1 MRGVG
6 GALTSPFRLVFG
18 GAWRATFGTRRSLS
32 IVVTLTIVAFAVGFA
47 SNYWL
52 PQRLGYTLLFGLI
65 LAGLW
70 TWSSGRGV
78 RVRMSRSR
86 DRVQAGESIVERFEV
101 INDSGIPKLWL
112 EVEETSDLPGHTA
125 QFVTSLS
132 RVSHRN
138 WRVQTECG
146 RRGLYNL
153 GPITVRS
160 SDPFDIFHREL
171 RFGHRRGLVVYPRAL
186 ELPRYSAPPANLP
199 GEGRFRRRTH
209 YVTPNASG
217 IRDYEAGDSVNRIH
231 WKSSLRTGSLKVKTF
246 ELDPA
251 SHLWVILDL
260 SSQDHMG
267 SGDDASIET
276 AVTVAASVVRLF
288 INQNRSVGLMMF
300 GDRLDVIEP
309 DRGSQHFGRILE
321 SLAVAQPV
329 GTVPVASILYQQS
342 RRWGRHTTVI
352 VITASTD
359 PRWQGAIRTL
369 TQRGVKAAVA
379 LLDLDSWGGRSG
391 AAATAVELRA
401 LGVQV
406 NLIRK
411 GDHIPSVMV
420 GQIPGGPV
428 ASAAALADLAAS
440 ESNGANGGG
449 GVPAAQSNMEMEEVL
464 SESAWSE
471 GGSAAPSEA
480 ADDAKSPSEGTPV
493 P

>member
-1 MRGVG
+1 MRGPHAVW
-6 GALTSPFRLVFG
+6 AAITSPFRS
-18 GAWRATFGTRRSLS
+18 AWRATFGTRRSFS
-32 IVVTLTIVAFAVGFA
+32 IVVTLTIIAFAVGIA

-52 PQRLGYTLLFGLI
+52 PQRLGYTLLFGII
-65 LAGLW
+65 LAGIW
-70 TWSSGRGV
+70 TWSSGQGV

-86 DRVQAGESIVERFEV
+86 DRVQVGESIIERFEV
-101 INDSGIPKLWL
+101 INDSAIPKLWL

-125 QFVTSLS
+125 QFVTSLGRS
-132 RVSHRN
+132 NHRN
-138 WRVQTECG
+138 WRVQTACR

-171 RFGHRRGLVVYPRAL
+171 RFGHRRGLIVYPRAL

-251 SHLWVILDL
+251 SHLWVIVDL
-260 SSQDHMG
+260 SSQDHIG
-267 SGDDASIET
+267 VGDDATIET
-276 AVTVAASVVRLF
+276 AVTLAASVVRLF

-300 GDRLDVIEP
+300 GERLDVIEP

-321 SLAVAQPV
+321 SLAVAQPI

-352 VITASTD
+352 VVTASTD
-359 PRWQGAIRTL
+359 PRWQGAIRSL

-379 LLDLDSWGGRSG
+379 LIDLESWGGRGG
-391 AAATAVELRA
+391 ASATAVELRA

-411 GDHIPSVMV
+411 DDHIPSVMV
-420 GQIPGGPV
+420 GQIPGGPM
-428 ASAAALADLAAS
+428 ASGAAALAAA
-440 ESNGANGGG
+440 EGNGNYGGG
-449 GVPAAQSNMEMEEVL
+449 IPAAQANMEMEEVRAGADWSQSDSGSDTQ
-464 SESAWSE
+464 SEE
-471 GGSAAPSEA
+471 
-480 ADDAKSPSEGTPV
+480 TPV
-493 P
+493 R

>member
-1 MRGVG
+1 MRGL
-6 GALTSPFRLVFG
+6 GAAIANPLRR
-18 GAWRATFGTRRSLS
+18 AWRATFGTRRSLS
-32 IVVTLTIVAFAVGFA
+32 IVVTLMIVAFAVGFA

-52 PQRLGYTLLFGLI
+52 PLRLGYTLLFGLA
-65 LAGLW
+65 LAALW
-70 TWSSGRGV
+70 TWSSGQGV

-86 DRVQAGESIVERFEV
+86 DRVQAGESIIERFEV
-101 INDSGIPKLWL
+101 INDSVIPKLWL
-112 EVEETSDLPGHTA
+112 EVEEQSDLPGHTA
-125 QFVTSLS
+125 RFVTSLGRS
-132 RVSHRN
+132 NHRN
-138 WRVQTECG
+138 WRIQTTCH
-146 RRGLYNL
+146 RRGVFNL

-160 SDPFDIFHREL
+160 SDPFDIFNREL

-260 SSQDHMG
+260 SSQDHVG
-267 SGDDASIET
+267 SGDDATIET

-288 INQNRSVGLMMF
+288 INQSRSVGLMMF

-309 DRGSQHFGRILE
+309 DRGTQHFGRILE
-321 SLAVAQPV
+321 SLAVAQPI

-352 VITASTD
+352 VVTASTD

-369 TQRGVKAAVA
+369 TQRGVKVAVA
-379 LLDLDSWGGRSG
+379 LLDLESWGGRAG
-391 AAATAVELRA
+391 AVGTAAELRA

-406 NLIRK
+406 NVIRK
-411 GDHIPSVMV
+411 GDYIPAVMV
-420 GQIPGGPV
+420 GQVPGGPV
-428 ASAAALADLAAS
+428 KAAAPSVSDVAGVTT
-440 ESNGANGGG
+440 NGANG
-449 GVPAAQSNMEMEEVL
+449 AASR
-464 SESAWSE
+464 
-471 GGSAAPSEA
+471 SAATANLEMTEMHA
-480 ADDAKSPSEGTPV
+480 ALDGEPV
-493 P
+493 ESTSSADEETAVQ

>member
-1 MRGVG
+1 MRGPHAVW
-6 GALTSPFRLVFG
+6 AAITSPFRS
-18 GAWRATFGTRRSLS
+18 AWRATFGTRRSFS
-32 IVVTLTIVAFAVGFA
+32 IVVTLTIIAFAVGFA

-52 PQRLGYTLLFGLI
+52 PQRLGYTLLFGII
-65 LAGLW
+65 LAGIW
-70 TWSSGRGV
+70 TWSSGQGV

-86 DRVQAGESIVERFEV
+86 DRVQVGESIIERFEV
-101 INDSGIPKLWL
+101 INDSAIPKLWL

-125 QFVTSLS
+125 QFVTSLGRS
-132 RVSHRN
+132 NHRN
-138 WRVQTECG
+138 WRVQTACR

-171 RFGHRRGLVVYPRAL
+171 RFGHRRGLIVYPRAL

-217 IRDYEAGDSVNRIH
+217 IRDYEPGDSVNRIH

-251 SHLWVILDL
+251 SHLWVIVDL
-260 SSQDHMG
+260 SSQDHIG
-267 SGDDASIET
+267 TGDDATIET

-300 GDRLDVIEP
+300 GERLDVIEP

-321 SLAVAQPV
+321 SLAVAQPI

-352 VITASTD
+352 VVTASTD
-359 PRWQGAIRTL
+359 PRWQGAIRSL

-379 LLDLDSWGGRSG
+379 LIDLESWGGRGG
-391 AAATAVELRA
+391 ASATAVELRA

-411 GDHIPSVMV
+411 DDHIPSVMV
-420 GQIPGGPV
+420 GQIPGGPM
-428 ASAAALADLAAS
+428 ASGAAALAAA
-440 ESNGANGGG
+440 EGNGNDGGG
-449 GVPAAQSNMEMEEVL
+449 IPAAQANMEMEEVRAGADWSQSDSGSDTQ
-464 SESAWSE
+464 SEE
-471 GGSAAPSEA
+471 
-480 ADDAKSPSEGTPV
+480 TPV
-493 P
+493 R

>member
-1 MRGVG
+1 MRGL
-6 GALTSPFRLVFG
+6 GAAIARPFRR
-18 GAWRATFGTRRSLS
+18 AWRATFGTRRSLS
-32 IVVTLTIVAFAVGFA
+32 IVITLTIVAFAVGFA

-52 PQRLGYTLLFGLI
+52 PQRLGYTLLFGLA
-65 LAGLW
+65 LAALW
-70 TWSSGRGV
+70 TWSSGQGV

-86 DRVQAGESIVERFEV
+86 DRVQAGESIIERFEV
-101 INDSGIPKLWL
+101 INDSAIPKLWL
-112 EVEETSDLPGHTA
+112 EVAEESDLPGHTA

-132 RVSHRN
+132 SSSHRN
-138 WRVQTECG
+138 WRVQTTCH
-146 RRGLYNL
+146 RRGVYNL

-160 SDPFDIFHREL
+160 SDPFDIFSREI

-260 SSQDHMG
+260 SSQDHIG
-267 SGDDASIET
+267 SGDDATIET

-288 INQNRSVGLMMF
+288 INQSRSVGLMMF

-329 GTVPVASILYQQS
+329 GSVPVASILYQQS

-352 VITASTD
+352 VVTASTD

-369 TQRGVKAAVA
+369 TQRGVKVAVA
-379 LLDLDSWGGRSG
+379 LLDLESWGGRAG
-391 AAATAVELRA
+391 AAGTAAELRA

-406 NLIRK
+406 NVVRQ
-411 GDHIPSVMV
+411 GDYIPAVMV
-420 GQIPGGPV
+420 GQIPGGPMMSGAAV
-428 ASAAALADLAAS
+428 SAAMSAAVSAGATNGVDGGTATAQMDL
-440 ESNGANGGG
+440 
-449 GVPAAQSNMEMEEVL
+449 EEVGAAT
-464 SESAWSE
+464 S
-471 GGSAAPSEA
+471 GGEAGNAGAPDDEA
-480 ADDAKSPSEGTPV
+480 TPL
-493 P
+493 

>member
-1 MRGVG
+1 MRGPLAVW
-6 GALTSPFRLVFG
+6 AAITSPFRS
-18 GAWRATFGTRRSLS
+18 AWRATFGTRRSFS
-32 IVVTLTIVAFAVGFA
+32 IVVTLTIIAFAVGFA

-52 PQRLGYTLLFGLI
+52 PQRLGYTLLFGII
-65 LAGLW
+65 LAGIW
-70 TWSSGRGV
+70 TWSSGQGV

-86 DRVQAGESIVERFEV
+86 DRVQVGESIIERFEV
-101 INDSGIPKLWL
+101 INDSAIPKLWL

-125 QFVTSLS
+125 QFVTSLGRS
-132 RVSHRN
+132 NHRN
-138 WRVQTECG
+138 WRVQTACR

-171 RFGHRRGLVVYPRAL
+171 RFGHRRGLIVYPRAL

-217 IRDYEAGDSVNRIH
+217 IRDYEPGDSVNRIH

-251 SHLWVILDL
+251 SHLWVIVDL
-260 SSQDHMG
+260 SSQDHIG
-267 SGDDASIET
+267 TGDDATIET

-300 GDRLDVIEP
+300 GERLDVIEP

-321 SLAVAQPV
+321 SLAVAQPI

-352 VITASTD
+352 VVTASTD
-359 PRWQGAIRTL
+359 PRWQGAIRSL

-379 LLDLDSWGGRSG
+379 LIDLESWGGRGG
-391 AAATAVELRA
+391 ASATAVELRA

-411 GDHIPSVMV
+411 DDHIPSVMV
-420 GQIPGGPV
+420 GQIPGGPM
-428 ASAAALADLAAS
+428 ASGAAALAAA
-440 ESNGANGGG
+440 EGNGNYGGG
-449 GVPAAQSNMEMEEVL
+449 IPAAQANMEMEEVRAGADWSQSDSGSDTQ
-464 SESAWSE
+464 SEE
-471 GGSAAPSEA
+471 
-480 ADDAKSPSEGTPV
+480 TPV
-493 P
+493 R

>member
-1 MRGVG
+1 MRGRQAVW
-6 GALTSPFRLVFG
+6 AAITSPFR

-32 IVVTLTIVAFAVGFA
+32 IVVTLTIIAFAVGFA

-52 PQRLGYTLLFGLI
+52 PQRLGYTLLFGI
-65 LAGLW
+65 VLAGLW
-70 TWSSGRGV
+70 TWSSGQGV

-86 DRVQAGESIVERFEV
+86 DRVQAGESIIERFEV
-101 INDSGIPKLWL
+101 INDSVIPKLWL
-112 EVEETSDLPGHTA
+112 EVEEASDLPGHTA
-125 QFVTSLS
+125 QFVTSLGRS
-132 RVSHRN
+132 NHRN
-138 WRVQTECG
+138 WRVQTACH

-251 SHLWVILDL
+251 SHLWVIVDL
-260 SSQDHMG
+260 SGQDHLG
-267 SGDDASIET
+267 TGDDASIET
-276 AVTVAASVVRLF
+276 AVTIAASVVRLF

-300 GDRLDVIEP
+300 GERLDVIEP

-321 SLAVAQPV
+321 SLAVAQPI

-352 VITASTD
+352 VVTASTD

-369 TQRGVKAAVA
+369 THRGVKAAVA
-379 LLDLDSWGGRSG
+379 MIDLESWGGRGG

-420 GQIPGGPV
+420 GQIPGGPM
-428 ASAAALADLAAS
+428 ASGAAALAAA
-440 ESNGANGGG
+440 EGNGTNGGG
-449 GVPAAQSNMEMEEVL
+449 IPSAQANMQMEEVL
-464 SESAWSE
+464 AEADWSQAGADLPDPQSEE
-471 GGSAAPSEA
+471 
-480 ADDAKSPSEGTPV
+480 TPV
-493 P
+493 Q

>member
-1 MRGVG
+1 MRGPHAVW
-6 GALTSPFRLVFG
+6 AAITSPFRS
-18 GAWRATFGTRRSLS
+18 AWRATFGTRRSFS
-32 IVVTLTIVAFAVGFA
+32 IVVTLTIIAFAVGFA

-52 PQRLGYTLLFGLI
+52 PLRLGYTLLFGII
-65 LAGLW
+65 LAGIW
-70 TWSSGRGV
+70 TWSSGQGV

-86 DRVQAGESIVERFEV
+86 DRVQVGESIIERFEV
-101 INDSGIPKLWL
+101 INDSAIPKLWL

-125 QFVTSLS
+125 QFVTSLGRS
-132 RVSHRN
+132 NHRN
-138 WRVQTECG
+138 WRVQTACR

-171 RFGHRRGLVVYPRAL
+171 RFGHRRGLIVYPRAL

-217 IRDYEAGDSVNRIH
+217 IRDYEPGDSVNRIH

-251 SHLWVILDL
+251 SHLWVIVDL
-260 SSQDHMG
+260 SSQDHIG
-267 SGDDASIET
+267 TGDDATIET

-300 GDRLDVIEP
+300 GERLDVIEP

-321 SLAVAQPV
+321 SLAVAQPI

-352 VITASTD
+352 VVTASTD
-359 PRWQGAIRTL
+359 PRWQGAIRSV

-379 LLDLDSWGGRSG
+379 LIDLESWGGRGG
-391 AAATAVELRA
+391 ASATAVELRA

-411 GDHIPSVMV
+411 DDHIPSVMV
-420 GQIPGGPV
+420 GQIPGGPM
-428 ASAAALADLAAS
+428 ASGAAALAAA
-440 ESNGANGGG
+440 EGNGNYGGG
-449 GVPAAQSNMEMEEVL
+449 IPAAQANMEMEEVRAGADWSQSDSGSDTQ
-464 SESAWSE
+464 SEE
-471 GGSAAPSEA
+471 
-480 ADDAKSPSEGTPV
+480 TPV
-493 P
+493 R

>member
-1 MRGVG
+1 MRGL
-6 GALTSPFRLVFG
+6 GAAFARPFRR
-18 GAWRATFGTRRSLS
+18 AWRATFGTRRSLS

-52 PQRLGYTLLFGLI
+52 PQRLGYTLLFGLC
-65 LAGLW
+65 LAALW
-70 TWSSGRGV
+70 TWSSGQGV

-86 DRVQAGESIVERFEV
+86 DRVQAGESIIERFEV
-101 INDSGIPKLWL
+101 INDSMIPKLWL
-112 EVEETSDLPGHTA
+112 EVAEESDLPGHTA

-132 RVSHRN
+132 RSSHRN
-138 WRVQTECG
+138 WRVQTTCH
-146 RRGLYNL
+146 RRGVYNL

-160 SDPFDIFHREL
+160 SDPFDIFSREL

-251 SHLWVILDL
+251 SHLWVVLDL
-260 SSQDHMG
+260 SSQDHVG
-267 SGDDASIET
+267 SGDDATIET

-288 INQNRSVGLMMF
+288 INQSRSVGLMMF
-300 GDRLDVIEP
+300 GERLDVIEP

-321 SLAVAQPV
+321 SLAVAQPI
-329 GTVPVASILYQQS
+329 GSVPVASILYQQS

-352 VITASTD
+352 VVTASTD

-369 TQRGVKAAVA
+369 TQRGVKVAVA
-379 LLDLDSWGGRSG
+379 LLDLESWGGRAG
-391 AAATAVELRA
+391 AAGTAAELRA

-406 NLIRK
+406 NVVRQ
-411 GDHIPSVMV
+411 GEYIPAVMV
-420 GQIPGGPV
+420 GQIPGGPLMSGPA
-428 ASAAALADLAAS
+428 ASADPAGGTG
-440 ESNGANGGG
+440 NGAATSQ
-449 GVPAAQSNMEMEEVL
+449 PAAQMALEDVAEVSRPEAIDG
-464 SESAWSE
+464 SESIDE
-471 GGSAAPSEA
+471 QAA
-480 ADDAKSPSEGTPV
+480 V
-493 P
+493 Q

>member
-1 MRGVG
+1 MRGLV
-6 GALTSPFRLVFG
+6 GALLSPVRSTFG

-32 IVVTLTIVAFAVGFA
+32 IVVTLTIIAFAVGFA

-52 PQRLGYTLLFGLI
+52 PQRLGYTLLFGI
-65 LAGLW
+65 VLAGAW
-70 TWSSGRGV
+70 TWSSGQGV

-101 INDSGIPKLWL
+101 INSSAIPKLWL
-112 EVEETSDLPGHTA
+112 EVEETTDLPGHSA
-125 QFVTSLS
+125 RFVTSLG
-132 RVSHRN
+132 RASHRN
-138 WRVQTECG
+138 WRVQTVCH

-217 IRDYEAGDSVNRIH
+217 IRDYEPGDSVNRIH

-251 SHLWVILDL
+251 SHLWVVLDL

-267 SGDDASIET
+267 TGDDATIET

-379 LLDLDSWGGRSG
+379 LLDLESWGGRSG
-391 AAATAVELRA
+391 APATAVELRA
-401 LGVQV
+401 MGVQV
-406 NLIRK
+406 NLIRQ

-420 GQIPGGPV
+420 GQIPGGRAPSGAASAASADVSTNGTPV
-428 ASAAALADLAAS
+428 ASPGPQAPMALED
-440 ESNGANGGG
+440 
-449 GVPAAQSNMEMEEVL
+449 VPAEPAGV
-464 SESAWSE
+464 
-471 GGSAAPSEA
+471 SAAPEWSDGPPEES
-480 ADDAKSPSEGTPV
+480 DQ
-493 P
+493 

>member
-1 MRGVG
+1 MRGPHAVW
-6 GALTSPFRLVFG
+6 AAITSPFRS
-18 GAWRATFGTRRSLS
+18 AWRATFGTRRSFS
-32 IVVTLTIVAFAVGFA
+32 IVVTLTIIAFAVGFA

-52 PQRLGYTLLFGLI
+52 PQRLGYTLLFGII
-65 LAGLW
+65 LAGIW
-70 TWSSGRGV
+70 TWSSGQGV

-86 DRVQAGESIVERFEV
+86 DRVQVGESIIERFEV
-101 INDSGIPKLWL
+101 INDSAIPKLWL

-125 QFVTSLS
+125 QFVTSLGRS
-132 RVSHRN
+132 NHRN
-138 WRVQTECG
+138 WRVQTTCR

-171 RFGHRRGLVVYPRAL
+171 RFGHRRGLIVYPRAL

-217 IRDYEAGDSVNRIH
+217 IRDYEPGDSVNRIH

-251 SHLWVILDL
+251 SHLWVIVDL
-260 SSQDHMG
+260 SSQDHIG
-267 SGDDASIET
+267 TGDDATIET

-300 GDRLDVIEP
+300 GERLDVIEP

-321 SLAVAQPV
+321 SLAVAQPI

-352 VITASTD
+352 VVTASTD
-359 PRWQGAIRTL
+359 PRWQGAIRSL

-379 LLDLDSWGGRSG
+379 LIDLESWGGRGG
-391 AAATAVELRA
+391 ASATAVELRA

-411 GDHIPSVMV
+411 DDHIPSVMV
-420 GQIPGGPV
+420 GQIPGGPM
-428 ASAAALADLAAS
+428 ASGAAALAAA
-440 ESNGANGGG
+440 EGNGNDGGG
-449 GVPAAQSNMEMEEVL
+449 IPAAQANMEMEEVRAGADWSQSDSGSDTQ
-464 SESAWSE
+464 SEE
-471 GGSAAPSEA
+471 
-480 ADDAKSPSEGTPV
+480 TPV
-493 P
+493 R

>member
-6 GALTSPFRLVFG
+6 GAVASPFRLVFG

-70 TWSSGRGV
+70 TWSSGQGV

-101 INDSGIPKLWL
+101 INDSAIPKLWL
-112 EVEETSDLPGHTA
+112 EVEEASDLPGHTA
-125 QFVTSLS
+125 QFVTSLG
-132 RVSHRN
+132 RTSHRN
-138 WRVQTECG
+138 WRVQTTCH

-160 SDPFDIFHREL
+160 SDPFDIFSREM

-217 IRDYEAGDSVNRIH
+217 IRDYEPGDSVNRIH

-260 SSQDHMG
+260 SSQDHIG
-267 SGDDASIET
+267 TGDDATIET

-300 GDRLDVIEP
+300 GERLDVIEP
-309 DRGSQHFGRILE
+309 DRGSQHFGRMLE
-321 SLAVAQPV
+321 SLAVAQAV

-352 VITASTD
+352 VVTASTD

-379 LLDLDSWGGRSG
+379 MIDLESWGGRSG

-411 GDHIPSVMV
+411 DDHIPAVMV
-420 GQIPGGPV
+420 GQIPGGGRVSGV
-428 ASAAALADLAAS
+428 ALSADS
-440 ESNGANGGG
+440 PTNGTNGGG
-449 GVPAAQSNMEMEEVL
+449 AAPAAQASMEMEEVL
-464 SESAWSE
+464 AEVDWSNGDDAVESASE
-471 GGSAAPSEA
+471 E
-480 ADDAKSPSEGTPV
+480 TPV
-493 P
+493 Q

>member
-1 MRGVG
+1 MRGL
-6 GALTSPFRLVFG
+6 GAAIARPFRR
-18 GAWRATFGTRRSLS
+18 AWRATFGTRRSLS

-52 PQRLGYTLLFGLI
+52 PQRLGYTLLFGLA
-65 LAGLW
+65 LAALW
-70 TWSSGRGV
+70 TWSSGQGV

-86 DRVQAGESIVERFEV
+86 DRVQAGESIIERFEV
-101 INDSGIPKLWL
+101 INDSAIPKLWL
-112 EVEETSDLPGHTA
+112 EVAEESDLPGHTA

-132 RVSHRN
+132 RSSHRN
-138 WRVQTECG
+138 WRVQTTCH
-146 RRGLYNL
+146 RRGVFNL

-160 SDPFDIFHREL
+160 SDPFDIFSREL

-260 SSQDHMG
+260 SSQDHIG
-267 SGDDASIET
+267 SGDDATIET

-300 GDRLDVIEP
+300 GERLDVIEP

-352 VITASTD
+352 VVTASTD

-369 TQRGVKAAVA
+369 THRGVKVAVA
-379 LLDLDSWGGRSG
+379 LLDLESWGGRAG
-391 AAATAVELRA
+391 AAGTAAELRA

-406 NLIRK
+406 NVIRQ
-411 GDHIPSVMV
+411 GDYIPAVMV
-420 GQIPGGPV
+420 GQIPGGPMMSGAA
-428 ASAAALADLAAS
+428 ASAAAMSAGAA
-440 ESNGANGGG
+440 NGADG
-449 GVPAAQSNMEMEEVL
+449 AAATAQMDLEEVG
-464 SESAWSE
+464 AATR
-471 GGSAAPSEA
+471 GGDAGYAAAPDDEA
-480 ADDAKSPSEGTPV
+480 ALQ
-493 P
+493 

>member
-1 MRGVG
+1 MRGIV
-6 GALTSPFRLVFG
+6 AAAIRPIRE
-18 GAWRATFGTRRSLS
+18 AWRASFGTRRSLS

-65 LAGLW
+65 LAGFW

-86 DRVQAGESIVERFEV
+86 DRVQAGEAIIERFEV
-101 INDSGIPKLWL
+101 INDSAIPKLWL
-112 EVEETSDLPGHTA
+112 EVEEESDLPAHA
-125 QFVTSLS
+125 ARFVTSLGGS
-132 RVSHRN
+132 GHRN
-138 WRVQTECG
+138 WRIQTTCH
-146 RRGLYNL
+146 RRGLYHL
-153 GPITVRS
+153 GPISVRS

-260 SSQDHMG
+260 SSQEHLG
-267 SGDDASIET
+267 SGDDATIET

-288 INQNRSVGLMMF
+288 INQSRSVGLMMF
-300 GDRLDVIEP
+300 GERLDVIDP

-329 GTVPVASILYQQS
+329 GNVPVSSILYQQS

-369 TQRGVKAAVA
+369 TQRGVKVAVA
-379 LLDLDSWGGRSG
+379 LLDLASWGGRGG
-391 AAATAVELRA
+391 ADGTVAELRA

-406 NLIRK
+406 NVIRQ

-420 GQIPGGPV
+420 GQIPGGAARGAAVAEAPSNGV
-428 ASAAALADLAAS
+428 DRGASASLPLEEAGAAS
-440 ESNGANGGG
+440 SGNAD
-449 GVPAAQSNMEMEEVL
+449 EEATV
-464 SESAWSE
+464 A
-471 GGSAAPSEA
+471 
-480 ADDAKSPSEGTPV
+480 
-493 P
+493 

>member
-1 MRGVG
+1 MRGLVG
-6 GALTSPFRLVFG
+6 TILSPVRSAFG
-18 GAWRATFGTRRSLS
+18 GVWRATFGTRRSLS
-32 IVVTLTIVAFAVGFA
+32 IVVTLTIIAFAVGFA

-52 PQRLGYTLLFGLI
+52 PQRLGYTLLFGI
-65 LAGLW
+65 VLAAAW
-70 TWSSGRGV
+70 TWSSGQGV

-101 INDSGIPKLWL
+101 INGSAIPKLWL
-112 EVEETSDLPGHTA
+112 EVEETTDLPGHSA
-125 QFVTSLS
+125 RFVTSLGGAG
-132 RVSHRN
+132 RRN
-138 WRVQTECG
+138 WRVQTVCH
-146 RRGLYNL
+146 RRGLFNL

-260 SSQDHMG
+260 SSQDHIG
-267 SGDDASIET
+267 SGDDATIET

-329 GTVPVASILYQQS
+329 GSVPVASILYQQS

-379 LLDLDSWGGRSG
+379 LLDLESWGGRSG
-391 AAATAVELRA
+391 APATAVELRA
-401 LGVQV
+401 MGVQV
-406 NLIRK
+406 NLIRQ

-420 GQIPGGPV
+420 GQVPGGRAPSGA
-428 ASAAALADLAAS
+428 ASAEMSANGA
-440 ESNGANGGG
+440 SNGSPEPQAPMALEDMPADPA
-449 GVPAAQSNMEMEEVL
+449 GVGAAPDW
-464 SESAWSE
+464 SAGPPDE
-471 GGSAAPSEA
+471 RGGS
-480 ADDAKSPSEGTPV
+480 
-493 P
+493 

>member
-1 MRGVG
+1 MRGL
-6 GALTSPFRLVFG
+6 GAAIASPFRLVFG

-52 PQRLGYTLLFGLI
+52 PQRLGYTLLFGMV

-70 TWSSGRGV
+70 TWSSGQGV

-86 DRVQAGESIVERFEV
+86 DRVQAGESIIERFEV
-101 INDSGIPKLWL
+101 LNDSAIPKLWL
-112 EVEETSDLPGHTA
+112 EVEEASDLPGHTA
-125 QFVTSLS
+125 QFVTSLG
-132 RVSHRN
+132 RTGHRN
-138 WRVQTECG
+138 WRVQTACH

-160 SDPFDIFHREL
+160 SDPFDIFHREM

-260 SSQDHMG
+260 SSQDHLG

-300 GDRLDVIEP
+300 GERLDVIEP

-321 SLAVAQPV
+321 SLAVAQPI

-379 LLDLDSWGGRSG
+379 MLDLESWGGRAG
-391 AAATAVELRA
+391 ATATAIELRA

-411 GDHIPSVMV
+411 DDYIPAVMV
-420 GQIPGGPV
+420 GQIPGGAT
-428 ASAAALADLAAS
+428 ASGAALAAAPADGA
-440 ESNGANGGG
+440 NGTNGGG
-449 GVPAAQSNMEMEEVL
+449 GLPGAQANMEMEEAVA
-464 SESAWSE
+464 EADW
-471 GGSAAPSEA
+471 SAAESP
-480 ADDAKSPSEGTPV
+480 ADASGEETPV
-493 P
+493 Q

>member
-1 MRGVG
+1 MRALVSPLRFAVWGVW
-6 GALTSPFRLVFG
+6 RLI
-18 GAWRATFGTRRSLS
+18 WRATFGTRRSLS
-32 IVVTLTIVAFAVGFA
+32 IVVLLTIIAFAVGFA

-52 PQRLGYTLLFGLI
+52 PQRLGYTLLFGI
-65 LAGLW
+65 ALAGLW
-70 TWSSGRGV
+70 TWSSGQGV

-86 DRVQAGESIVERFEV
+86 DRVQAGESIIERFEV
-101 INDSGIPKLWL
+101 INDSRIPKLWL
-112 EVEETSDLPGHTA
+112 EVEEASDLPGHAA
-125 QFVTSLS
+125 QFVTSLGGAN
-132 RVSHRN
+132 HRN
-138 WRVQTECG
+138 WRVQTFCQ

-260 SSQDHMG
+260 SSQDHLG
-267 SGDDASIET
+267 AGDDASIET
-276 AVTVAASVVRLF
+276 AVTIAASVVRLF

-300 GDRLDVIEP
+300 GERLDVIEP

-369 TQRGVKAAVA
+369 TQRGVKTAVA
-379 LLDLDSWGGRSG
+379 LLDLESWGGRSG
-391 AAATAVELRA
+391 ARATAVELRA

-406 NLIRK
+406 NLIRH

-420 GQIPGGPV
+420 GQIPGGRGPSG
-428 ASAAALADLAAS
+428 AGSTEAP
-440 ESNGANGGG
+440 SNGAAPS
-449 GVPAAQSNMEMEEVL
+449 VEAAAHLEMEEMALEPAAVAAATDW
-464 SESAWSE
+464 SARP
-471 GGSAAPSEA
+471 SADPIQDE
-480 ADDAKSPSEGTPV
+480 TTIR
-493 P
+493 

>member
-1 MRGVG
+1 MRARQAVWA
-6 GALTSPFRLVFG
+6 ALTSPIRR
-18 GAWRATFGTRRSLS
+18 AWRATFGTRRSLS

-52 PQRLGYTLLFGLI
+52 PQRLGYTLLFGVV
-65 LAGLW
+65 LAALW
-70 TWSSGRGV
+70 TWSSGQGV

-86 DRVQAGESIVERFEV
+86 DRVQAGESIIERFEV
-101 INDSGIPKLWL
+101 INDSAIPKLWL
-112 EVEETSDLPGHTA
+112 EVEEATDLPGHTA
-125 QFVTSLS
+125 KFVTSLGRS
-132 RVSHRN
+132 GHRN
-138 WRVQTECG
+138 WRVQTACH

-260 SSQDHMG
+260 SSQDHIG
-267 SGDDASIET
+267 SDDDASIET
-276 AVTVAASVVRLF
+276 AVTVAASVIRLF

-300 GDRLDVIEP
+300 GERLDVIEP
-309 DRGSQHFGRILE
+309 DRGSQHFGRMLE

-329 GTVPVASILYQQS
+329 GTAPVASILYQQS

-352 VITASTD
+352 VITGSTD

-379 LLDLDSWGGRSG
+379 MLDLESWGGRGG

-411 GDHIPSVMV
+411 GDHIPAVMV
-420 GQIPGGPV
+420 GQAPGGAM
-428 ASAAALADLAAS
+428 ASDAVLADAP
-440 ESNGANGGG
+440 ANG
-449 GVPAAQSNMEMEEVL
+449 VSAPPSAPPSAQANMEMEEAL
-464 SESAWSE
+464 AEADW
-471 GGSAAPSEA
+471 SEA
-480 ADDAKSPSEGTPV
+480 AEPRTAEESGV
-493 P
+493 Q

>member
-1 MRGVG
+1 MRGPHAVW
-6 GALTSPFRLVFG
+6 AAITSPFRS
-18 GAWRATFGTRRSLS
+18 AWRATFGTRRSFS
-32 IVVTLTIVAFAVGFA
+32 IVVTLTIIAFAVGFA

-52 PQRLGYTLLFGLI
+52 PLRLGYTLLFGII
-65 LAGLW
+65 LAGIW
-70 TWSSGRGV
+70 TWSSGQGV

-86 DRVQAGESIVERFEV
+86 DRVQVGESIIERFEV
-101 INDSGIPKLWL
+101 INDSAIPKLWL

-125 QFVTSLS
+125 QFVTSLGRS
-132 RVSHRN
+132 NHRN
-138 WRVQTECG
+138 WRVQTACR

-171 RFGHRRGLVVYPRAL
+171 RFGHRRGLIVYPRAL

-251 SHLWVILDL
+251 SHLWVIVDL
-260 SSQDHMG
+260 SSQDHIG
-267 SGDDASIET
+267 TGDDATIET

-300 GDRLDVIEP
+300 GERLDVIEP

-321 SLAVAQPV
+321 SLAVAQPI

-352 VITASTD
+352 VVTASTD
-359 PRWQGAIRTL
+359 PRWQGAIRSL

-379 LLDLDSWGGRSG
+379 LIDLESWGGRGG
-391 AAATAVELRA
+391 ASATAVELRA

-411 GDHIPSVMV
+411 DDHIPSVMV
-420 GQIPGGPV
+420 GQIPGGPM
-428 ASAAALADLAAS
+428 ASGAAALAAA
-440 ESNGANGGG
+440 EGNGNYGGG
-449 GVPAAQSNMEMEEVL
+449 IPAAQANMEMEEVRAGADWSQSDSGSDTQ
-464 SESAWSE
+464 SEE
-471 GGSAAPSEA
+471 
-480 ADDAKSPSEGTPV
+480 TPV
-493 P
+493 R

>member
-1 MRGVG
+1 VRGL
-6 GALTSPFRLVFG
+6 GAALARPFRR
-18 GAWRATFGTRRSLS
+18 AWRATFGTRRSLS

-52 PQRLGYTLLFGLI
+52 PQRLGYTLLFGLA
-65 LAGLW
+65 LAGFW
-70 TWSSGRGV
+70 TWSSGQGV

-86 DRVQAGESIVERFEV
+86 DRVQAGESIIERFEV
-101 INDSGIPKLWL
+101 INDSVIPKLWL
-112 EVEETSDLPGHTA
+112 EVAEESDLPGHTA

-132 RVSHRN
+132 RASHRN
-138 WRVQTECG
+138 WRVQTTCH
-146 RRGLYNL
+146 RRGVYNL

-160 SDPFDIFHREL
+160 SDPFDIFSREL

-251 SHLWVILDL
+251 SHLWVVLDL
-260 SSQDHMG
+260 SGQDHIG
-267 SGDDASIET
+267 SGDDATIET

-288 INQNRSVGLMMF
+288 INQSRSVGLMMF

-321 SLAVAQPV
+321 SLAVAQPI
-329 GTVPVASILYQQS
+329 GSVPVASILYQQS

-352 VITASTD
+352 VVTASTD

-369 TQRGVKAAVA
+369 TQRGVKVAVA
-379 LLDLDSWGGRSG
+379 LLDLESWGSRAG
-391 AAATAVELRA
+391 AAGTAAELRA

-406 NLIRK
+406 NVIRQ
-411 GDHIPSVMV
+411 GDYIPAVMV
-420 GQIPGGPV
+420 GQIPGGPLMSGPA
-428 ASAAALADLAAS
+428 ASADLAGGAT
-440 ESNGANGGG
+440 NGAATSLS
-449 GVPAAQSNMEMEEVL
+449 AAQMALEEM
-464 SESAWSE
+464 AE
-471 GGSAAPSEA
+471 GTNPEA
-480 ADDAKSPSEGTPV
+480 GDDAESVDEQAAV
-493 P
+493 Q

>member
-1 MRGVG
+1 M
-6 GALTSPFRLVFG
+6 ASPFRLVFG

-70 TWSSGRGV
+70 TWSSGQGV

-101 INDSGIPKLWL
+101 INDSAIPKLWL
-112 EVEETSDLPGHTA
+112 EVEEASDLPGHTA
-125 QFVTSLS
+125 QFVTSLG
-132 RVSHRN
+132 RTSHRN
-138 WRVQTECG
+138 WRVQTTCH

-160 SDPFDIFHREL
+160 SDPFDIFSREM

-217 IRDYEAGDSVNRIH
+217 IRDYEPGDSVNRIH

-260 SSQDHMG
+260 SSQDHIG
-267 SGDDASIET
+267 TGDDATIET

-300 GDRLDVIEP
+300 GERLDVIEP
-309 DRGSQHFGRILE
+309 DRGSQHFGRMLE
-321 SLAVAQPV
+321 SLAVAQAV

-352 VITASTD
+352 VVTASTD

-379 LLDLDSWGGRSG
+379 MIDLESWGGRSG

-411 GDHIPSVMV
+411 DDHIPAVMV
-420 GQIPGGPV
+420 GQIPGGGRVSGV
-428 ASAAALADLAAS
+428 ALSADS
-440 ESNGANGGG
+440 PTNGTNGGG
-449 GVPAAQSNMEMEEVL
+449 AAPAAQASMEMEEVL
-464 SESAWSE
+464 AEVDWSNGDDAVESASE
-471 GGSAAPSEA
+471 E
-480 ADDAKSPSEGTPV
+480 TPV
-493 P
+493 Q

>member
-6 GALTSPFRLVFG
+6 RALVSPFRVVFG

-52 PQRLGYTLLFGLI
+52 PQRLGYTLLFGI
-65 LAGLW
+65 ALAGAW
-70 TWSSGRGV
+70 TWSSGQGV

-86 DRVQAGESIVERFEV
+86 DRVQAGESIIERFEV
-101 INDSGIPKLWL
+101 INDSPIPKLWL
-112 EVEETSDLPGHTA
+112 EVEEDSDLPGHTA
-125 QFVTSLS
+125 QFITSLGRS
-132 RVSHRN
+132 GHRN
-138 WRVQTECG
+138 WRLQTMCR
-146 RRGLYNL
+146 RRGVYNL

-160 SDPFDIFHREL
+160 SDPFDIFGREL
-171 RFGHRRGLVVYPRAL
+171 RFGHRRGLVVYPQAL

-217 IRDYEAGDSVNRIH
+217 IRDYEPGDSVNRIH

-260 SSQDHMG
+260 SSQDHLG
-267 SGDDASIET
+267 SGDDATIEK

-309 DRGSQHFGRILE
+309 DRGSQHFGRMLE
-321 SLAVAQPV
+321 ALAVAQPV
-329 GTVPVASILYQQS
+329 GIVPVASILYQQS

-352 VITASTD
+352 VVTASTD

-379 LLDLDSWGGRSG
+379 LLDLESWGGRSG

-411 GDHIPSVMV
+411 DDFIPAVMV
-420 GQIPGGPV
+420 GQIPGGAT
-428 ASAAALADLAAS
+428 ASGAAALADMPA
-440 ESNGANGGG
+440 NGANGTNRM
-449 GVPAAQSNMEMEEVL
+449 AAATAQASMEMEEV
-464 SESAWSE
+464 
-471 GGSAAPSEA
+471 PSEA
-480 ADDAKSPSEGTPV
+480 DWTIEGASAETESEETTV

>member
-1 MRGVG
+1 MRGL
-6 GALTSPFRLVFG
+6 GAAAFQPLRQ
-18 GAWRATFGTRRSLS
+18 AWRASFGTRRSLS
-32 IVVTLTIVAFAVGFA
+32 LVVSLTIIAFAVGFA

-52 PQRLGYTLLFGLI
+52 PQRLGYTLLFGII

-70 TWSSGRGV
+70 TWSAGYGV
-78 RVRMSRSR
+78 RVRMSRTR
-86 DRVQAGESIVERFEV
+86 DRVQAGEAIIERFEV
-101 INDSGIPKLWL
+101 INDSAIPKLWL
-112 EVEETSDLPGHTA
+112 EVEEESDLPGHSA
-125 QFVTSLS
+125 RFVTSLG
-132 RVSHRN
+132 RTGHRN
-138 WRVQTECG
+138 WRVQTTCN
-146 RRGLYNL
+146 RRGLYHL

-160 SDPFDIFHREL
+160 TDPFDIFRREL

-267 SGDDASIET
+267 TGDDASIET

-288 INQNRSVGLMMF
+288 INQSRSVGLMMF
-300 GDRLDVIEP
+300 GERLEVIEP
-309 DRGSQHFGRILE
+309 DRGSQHFGRMLE
-321 SLAVAQPV
+321 ALAVAQPT
-329 GTVPVASILYQQS
+329 GSVPVASILYQQS

-352 VITASTD
+352 IITASTD

-369 TQRGVKAAVA
+369 TRRGVKVAAA
-379 LLDLDSWGGRSG
+379 LLDLSSWGGRSG
-391 AAATAVELRA
+391 AVATAAELRA

-406 NLIRK
+406 NLIRQ
-411 GDHIPSVMV
+411 GDHIPAVMV
-420 GQIPGGPV
+420 GQIPGG
-428 ASAAALADLAAS
+428 AARSAAVEDSPGNGAGLARPSPAANLPLEEAQSQAQAPTVEAAS
-440 ESNGANGGG
+440 E
-449 GVPAAQSNMEMEEVL
+449 E
-464 SESAWSE
+464 
-471 GGSAAPSEA
+471 APVS
-480 ADDAKSPSEGTPV
+480 
-493 P
+493 